1 MTPLTIPKVDS
12 DSIALSNQ
20 LCAKQCHFQGA
31 DGQSVSI
38 TVSQIPSFEG
48 FRLTTLIGGQTIQV
62 DFCRAQ
68 LQKWLESTLNA
79 TAFESLPNS
88 LQLALLSSQIEPHS
102 EAFKALFGQ
111 LPILSQLQPLES
123 SQVQEHTLM
132 LTLNKPNGSLCLW
145 VSEGANVL
153 LDALPNSA
161 SLQAR
166 HLVLPVWLSLGKT
179 HLLLSEFNS
188 LELGD
193 VIFFDDCYIAQQQA
207 IFQVSNQNLWRC
219 QLDDQIL
226 HIIEKETNMNDVN
239 TSEMLTDHQQLPV
252 ELTFDIGHQTI
263 TLEQLNQLQPGY
275 VFELNQPVS
284 KPVTLRANGKIVG
297 ECELVNVNEHL
308 GVRVLELF
316 GGTQEPA

>member
-166 HLVLPVWLSLGKT
+166 HLVLPVWLNLGKT
-179 HLLLSEFNS
+179 HLMLSEFNS

>member
-193 VIFFDDCYIAQQQA
+193 VVFFDDCYIDQQQA

>member
-153 LDALPNSA
+153 LDALPNSD

-166 HLVLPVWLSLGKT
+166 HLALPVWLSLGKT
-179 HLLLSEFNS
+179 HLMLSEFNS

-226 HIIEKETNMNDVN
+226 HIIEKETNMNDLN

>member
-161 SLQAR
+161 ALQAR
-166 HLVLPVWLSLGKT
+166 HLALPVWLSLGKT
-179 HLLLSEFNS
+179 HL
-188 LELGD
+188 
-193 VIFFDDCYIAQQQA
+193 
-207 IFQVSNQNLWRC
+207 
-219 QLDDQIL
+219 
-226 HIIEKETNMNDVN
+226 M
-239 TSEMLTDHQQLPV
+239 
-252 ELTFDIGHQTI
+252 
-263 TLEQLNQLQPGY
+263 
-275 VFELNQPVS
+275 
-284 KPVTLRANGKIVG
+284 
-297 ECELVNVNEHL
+297 
-308 GVRVLELF
+308 
-316 GGTQEPA
+316 

>member
-153 LDALPNSA
+153 LDALPNSD

-166 HLVLPVWLSLGKT
+166 HLALPVWLSLGKT
-179 HLLLSEFNS
+179 HLMLSEFNS

>member
-123 SQVQEHTLM
+123 SQVQEHSLM

>member
-239 TSEMLTDHQQLPV
+239 TSEILTDHQQLPV

>member
-88 LQLALLSSQIEPHS
+88 LQFALLSSQIEPHS

>member
-166 HLVLPVWLSLGKT
+166 HLALPVWLSLGKT
-179 HLLLSEFNS
+179 HLMLSEFNS

-193 VIFFDDCYIAQQQA
+193 VIFFDGCYIAQQQA

-226 HIIEKETNMNDVN
+226 HIIEKETNMNDLN

-297 ECELVNVNEHL
+297 KCELVNVNEHL

>member
-153 LDALPNSA
+153 LGALPNSA
-161 SLQAR
+161 ALQAR
-166 HLVLPVWLSLGKT
+166 HLALPVWLSLGKT
-179 HLLLSEFNS
+179 HLMLSEFNS

>member
-161 SLQAR
+161 SLQAL
-166 HLVLPVWLSLGKT
+166 HLALPVWLSLGKT
-179 HLLLSEFNS
+179 HLMLSEFNS

>member
-111 LPILSQLQPLES
+111 LPILSQLQPL
-123 SQVQEHTLM
+123 
-132 LTLNKPNGSLCLW
+132 
-145 VSEGANVL
+145 
-153 LDALPNSA
+153 
-161 SLQAR
+161 
-166 HLVLPVWLSLGKT
+166 
-179 HLLLSEFNS
+179 
-188 LELGD
+188 
-193 VIFFDDCYIAQQQA
+193 
-207 IFQVSNQNLWRC
+207 
-219 QLDDQIL
+219 
-226 HIIEKETNMNDVN
+226 
-239 TSEMLTDHQQLPV
+239 
-252 ELTFDIGHQTI
+252 
-263 TLEQLNQLQPGY
+263 
-275 VFELNQPVS
+275 
-284 KPVTLRANGKIVG
+284 
-297 ECELVNVNEHL
+297 
-308 GVRVLELF
+308 
-316 GGTQEPA
+316 

>member
-145 VSEGANVL
+145 VSEGTNVL

-161 SLQAR
+161 SLKVR
-166 HLVLPVWLSLGKT
+166 HLALPVWLSLGKT
-179 HLLLSEFNS
+179 HLMLSEFNS

-226 HIIEKETNMNDVN
+226 HIIEKETNMNDLN

>member
-316 GGTQEPA
+316 GGAQEPA

>member
-31 DGQSVSI
+31 DSQSVSI

-153 LDALPNSA
+153 LDVLPNSA

-193 VIFFDDCYIAQQQA
+193 VIFFDDCYIDQQQA